1 MTMNLPLAF
10 LAPSGEFDLAFA
22 MLLVFGSAKLLAEA
36 AERLHMPGIVGG
48 LLAGILIGPSGFGWI
63 QYTDLLHA
71 LAELGV
77 MFLLFQVG
85 LHIKTSDLLK
95 VGQTAMLV
103 ALLGVIVPFIL
114 GWAIMAGAKHP
125 QIESIFMGAAMVAT
139 SVGITAEVLA
149 SKGLLSHQTS
159 RVILA
164 AAVIDDVLGL
174 LVLAV
179 VSSMGEGRGVD
190 FLGLATSAAVS
201 ILFVAAVVKFGSPT
215 VNFVM
220 PKLLARLKSQEAEFA
235 VAFSFLFMMALL
247 ANFSGVAA
255 IIGAF
260 LAGLALSETI
270 GKRTHTL
277 ASGAA
282 ELMVPFFLASIGL
295 QMDLGVFRK
304 PEVLAL
310 GIAILIAAIL
320 SKGIGCGLGAYS
332 MGWKDASRVGIGMI
346 PRGEVGMVVAQ
357 IGLTKGA
364 ISQEV
369 YGVAVFMAV
378 MTTIVAPPMLSF
390 VYKDLAVPVAETSA
404 DELGANTHIG

>member
-1 MTMNLPLAF
+1 MSPPLAF
-10 LAPSGEFDLAFA
+10 LAVSGDASLAFA
-22 MLLVFGSAKLLAEA
+22 MLLVFGSAKLLAEV
-36 AERLHMPGIVGG
+36 AERIKLPGIVGG
-48 LLAGILIGPSGFGWI
+48 LVAGILIGPSGFGLI
-63 QYTDLLHA
+63 KYDDLLHA

-85 LHIKTSDLLK
+85 MHIKTSDLLK
-95 VGQTAMLV
+95 VGRTAMLV
-103 ALLGVIVPFIL
+103 AILGVLVPFVL
-114 GWAIMAGAKHP
+114 GWAIMLSAKHP
-125 QIESIFMGAAMVAT
+125 SIESIFMGAAMVAT

-149 SKGLLSHQTS
+149 SKGLLAHQTS

-190 FLGLATSAAVS
+190 LLGLATSSAVS
-201 ILFVAAVVKFGSPT
+201 ILFVGAVVKFGSPT

-220 PKLLARLKSQEAEFA
+220 PKLLARLRSQEAEFG
-235 VAFSFLFMMALL
+235 VAFSFLFLMALL
-247 ANFSGVAA
+247 ATYSGVAA

-295 QMDLGVFRK
+295 QLDLRVFLN
-304 PEVLAL
+304 PSVFAL
-310 GIAILIAAIL
+310 GIAILLAAIL
-320 SKGIGCGLGAYS
+320 SKGRGCGLGASS
-332 MGWKDASRVGIGMI
+332 MGWKDAARVGVGMV

-357 IGLTKGA
+357 IGLTKGV
-364 ISQEV
+364 IGQEA

-378 MTTIVAPPMLSF
+378 ATTIIAPPMLSA
-390 VYKDLAVPVAETSA
+390 VYRDLSRSGGGPGP
-404 DELGANTHIG
+404 DELGEPTRIG

>member
-1 MTMNLPLAF
+1 MPFQFAF
-10 LAPSGEFDLAFA
+10 LAPGGDFDLAFA
-22 MLLVFGSAKLLAEA
+22 MLLVFGSAKLLAEL
-36 AERLHMPGIVGG
+36 AERVHLPGIVGG
-48 LLAGILIGPSGFGWI
+48 LLAGILIGPSGFGLI
-63 QYTDLLHA
+63 QYNDLLHA

-95 VGQTAMLV
+95 VGRTAMLV
-103 ALLGVIVPFIL
+103 AVLGVIVPFLL
-114 GWAIMAGAKHP
+114 GWLIMQWAGHP

-190 FLGLATSAAVS
+190 LAGLATSAVVS
-201 ILFVAAVVKFGSPT
+201 ALFVGAMVKFGSPT
-215 VNFVM
+215 ANFVM
-220 PKLLARLKSQEAEFA
+220 PKLLARLRSQEAEFA
-235 VAFSFLFMMALL
+235 VAFSFLFLMAML
-247 ANFSGVAA
+247 ASYSGVAA

-295 QMDLGVFRK
+295 QMDLSVFLNPGVF
-304 PEVLAL
+304 AL
-310 GIAILIAAIL
+310 GMAILVAAVL
-320 SKGIGCGLGAYS
+320 SKALGCGLGAYS
-332 MGWKDASRVGIGMI
+332 MGLKDATRVGIGMV
-346 PRGEVGMVVAQ
+346 PRGEVGMVIAQ
-357 IGLTKGA
+357 VGLVKGA
-364 ISQEV
+364 ISQEA

-378 MTTIVAPPMLSF
+378 ATTIVAPPMLSY
-390 VYKDLAVPVAETSA
+390 VYKDLVHPSPEP
-404 DELGANTHIG
+404 DPEELGSPTHLG

>member
-1 MTMNLPLAF
+1 MTVSFPFAF
-10 LAPSGEFDLAFA
+10 LAPGGDFALAFA
-22 MLLVFGSAKLLAEA
+22 MLLVFGSAKFLAEI
-36 AERLHMPGIVGG
+36 AERVHLPGIVGG
-48 LLAGILIGPSGFGWI
+48 LVAGILIGPSGFGLI
-63 QYTDLLHA
+63 KYNDLLHA

-95 VGQTAMLV
+95 VGRTAMLV
-103 ALLGVIVPFIL
+103 AILGVIVPFLL
-114 GWAIMAGAKHP
+114 GWAIMYWAGHP
-125 QIESIFMGAAMVAT
+125 QIEAIFMGAAMVAT

-190 FLGLATSAAVS
+190 LAGLATSAAVS
-201 ILFVAAVVKFGSPT
+201 VLFVGAMVKFGSPT
-215 VNFVM
+215 ANFVM
-220 PKLLARLKSQEAEFA
+220 PKLLARLRSQEAEFA
-235 VAFSFLFMMALL
+235 VAFSFLFLMAML
-247 ANFSGVAA
+247 ASYSGVAA

-277 ASGAA
+277 SSGAA

-295 QMDLGVFRK
+295 QLDLSTFFNPGVF
-304 PEVLAL
+304 ATAM
-310 GIAILIAAIL
+310 AILIAAVL
-320 SKGIGCGLGAYS
+320 SKALGCGLGAYS
-332 MGWKDASRVGIGMI
+332 MGWKDATRVGIGMV
-346 PRGEVGMVVAQ
+346 PRGEVGMVIAQ
-357 IGLTKGA
+357 VGLVKGA
-364 ISQEV
+364 ISQEA

-378 MTTIVAPPMLSF
+378 ATTIVAPPMLSF
-390 VYKDLAVPVAETSA
+390 VYKDLVHSEPDA
-404 DELGANTHIG
+404 DPEELGRPTHLG

>member
-1 MTMNLPLAF
+1 MSPPFAF
-10 LAPSGEFDLAFA
+10 IVPGGGFDLAFA
-22 MLLVFGSAKLLAEA
+22 MLVVFGSAKLLAEV
-36 AERLHMPGIVGG
+36 AERFHMPGIVGG
-48 LLAGILIGPSGFGWI
+48 LFAGILIGPSGLGLI
-63 QYTDLLHA
+63 KYDDLLHA

-85 LHIKTSDLLK
+85 LQIKTSDLLK
-95 VGQTAMLV
+95 VGRTAMLV
-103 ALLGVIVPFIL
+103 AVLGVIIPFLL
-114 GWAIMAGAKHP
+114 GWAIMVAAGHP
-125 QIESIFMGAAMVAT
+125 QIEAIFMGAAMVAT

-149 SKGLLSHQTS
+149 SKGLLAHQTS

-190 FLGLATSAAVS
+190 FAGLATSATVS
-201 ILFVAAVVKFGSPT
+201 ILFVAAMVKFGSPT

-220 PKLLARLKSQEAEFA
+220 PKLLARLRSQEAEFA
-235 VAFSFLFMMALL
+235 VAFSFLFLMALL
-247 ANFSGVAA
+247 ATYSGVAA

-260 LAGLALSETI
+260 LAGLALSESI

-295 QMDLGVFRK
+295 QLNLAVLMN
-304 PEVLAL
+304 PPVLAL
-310 GIAILIAAIL
+310 GLAILLAAIL
-320 SKGIGCGLGAYS
+320 SKAVGCGLGAYS
-332 MGWKDASRVGIGMI
+332 MGWKDASRVGLGMV

-357 IGLTKGA
+357 VGLVKGVV
-364 ISQEV
+364 SQEA

-378 MTTIVAPPMLSF
+378 ATTIVAPALINL
-390 VYKDLAVPVAETSA
+390 VYRDLAVEPVLASP
-404 DELGANTHIG
+404 DDLGEPTHIG